1 MEKFVDQPL
10 RGQVSGVFRP
20 TNFNSTLDRM
30 SLRVDRIQIDSLKD
44 KVGVEKSLLF
54 LEHKKDHLSIVP
66 LTKHVNRTLLCMN
79 NSWNLFKAG
88 MMFVS

>member
-54 LEHKKDHLSIVP
+54 F
-66 LTKHVNRTLLCMN
+66 RT
-79 NSWNLFKAG
+79 
-88 MMFVS
+88 